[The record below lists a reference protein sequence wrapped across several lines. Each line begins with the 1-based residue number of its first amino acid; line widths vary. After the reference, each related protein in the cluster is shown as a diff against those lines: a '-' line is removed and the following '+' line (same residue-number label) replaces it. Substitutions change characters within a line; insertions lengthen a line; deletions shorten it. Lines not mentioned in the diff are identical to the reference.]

1 MASLLDPLP
10 DDVHTLVRV
19 AADGY
24 AAASSRW
31 PYWQWVSQ
39 QLWTGHGPDGEEILK
54 GMPAWEH
61 GYRPVRLGYR
71 RSTSV

>member
-24 AAASSRW
+24 PAAGSRW
-31 PYWQWVSQ
+31 PYWQWVRQ
-39 QLWTGHGPDGEEILK
+39 QLWTGHGLDGEEVLK
-54 GMPAWEH
+54 GHADLGARLPA
-61 GYRPVRLGYR
+61 RPARLSR
-71 RSTSV
+71 AAHP